1 MVINTIVAVDDK
13 WAIGK
18 NNDLLFSIP
27 DDMKYF
33 RKMTLGAAVVYGK
46 NNLLSFPGGKPL
58 PKRRNIVI
66 STTLAPSEEYEVVR
80 DLKELAELL
89 AGETEREIFVIGG
102 AEVYSQLLPYC
113 KNAYVTKMY
122 RDFEGEKFFPVLD
135 EKPEWELRE
144 QGELLDFEGLKYSF
158 NRYENTDVKS
168 FR

>member
-1 MVINTIVAVDDK
+1 MVINTIVAVDEK

-66 STTLAPSEEYEVVR
+66 STTIETSEDYEVVR
-80 DLKELAELL
+80 SLKELAELL
-89 AGETEREIFVIGG
+89 KKETEREIFVIGG
-102 AEVYSQLLPYC
+102 AEVYAQLLPYC
-113 KNAYVTKMY
+113 RNAYITKMY
-122 RDFEGEKFFPVLD
+122 RDFEGEKFFPNLD
-135 EKPEWELRE
+135 EKPEWELKE
-144 QGELLDFEGLKYSF
+144 EGQLLDHEGLKYSF
-158 NRYENTDVKS
+158 NRYENTSVEA
-168 FR
+168 FE